1 VTTPKRKSRVKRLL
15 ACLLVVTAAIPAAAD
30 MAMAHDDACQ
40 DVAVYLTLVDE
51 SINEGIAAL
60 NGEPGFRDA
69 FASGIETSEAN
80 DAGFLALSP
89 EEQEALIAYLR
100 MPKEALAGINVEN
113 IPDEVGDLHDSAV
126 EYWTLLPD
134 MMQTIANES
143 PSAAIPFY
151 EDLDTAT
158 GENVV
163 AQKTLDATCPNEV
176 TVWEDAYDRLQ
187 VPNPGTPE
195 ADLVI
200 VWDRHGDDEAE
211 GLGYPFLFFAS
222 GDADAMP
229 AALARACEHSMG

>member
-1 VTTPKRKSRVKRLL
+1 
-15 ACLLVVTAAIPAAAD
+15 
-30 MAMAHDDACQ
+30 
-40 DVAVYLTLVDE
+40 
-51 SINEGIAAL
+51 
-60 NGEPGFRDA
+60 
-69 FASGIETSEAN
+69 
-80 DAGFLALSP
+80 
-89 EEQEALIAYLR
+89 

-126 EYWTLLPD
+126 GYWTLLPD

-200 VWDRHGDDEAE
+200 VWDRNVDDEAE